1 MAYRWRNRVAAATIG
16 AELLIFEEG
25 WGVIFEF

>member
-1 MAYRWRNRVAAATIG
+1 MAYRTRNRVAAAMIG
-16 AELLIFEEG
+16 AELLVFEEG